1 MELQDRVT
9 VTLTEHGAKKLNECN
24 KYFNDR
30 CPKLKPFKT
39 DYKAGDEVTDC
50 LHEIINRF
58 EGQFSVGSDVC
69 FRNLR
74 PADTPTSK
82 SENVKQEKDDRSG
95 MFSKKGQFYDHDICI
110 TLNGFSF
117 IHDLDALENIC
128 FPVIPSDQAVFM
140 QNNVVSLTTYDM
152 LANAYVAAMD
162 EIAMLRAKLKRIQE
176 VIKDEQ

>member
-24 KYFNDR
+24 KDFNDR

-58 EGQFSVGSDVC
+58 DGQFSVGSNVC

-82 SENVKQEKDDRSG
+82 SENVKQEKDDRFG
-95 MFSKKGQFYDHDICI
+95 MFSKKGQLHENEICI
-110 TLNGFSF
+110 NLNGFSF

-128 FPVIPSDQAVFM
+128 FPVIPSDQTVFM
-140 QNNVVSLTTYDM
+140 QNKVVSLTTYDM
-152 LANAYVAAMD
+152 LANAFDAAMD
-162 EIAMLRAKLKRIQE
+162 EIAMLRAKLKKVQE
-176 VIKDEQ
+176 VIKE